1 MDFSLSRS
9 AMLDLVALTIGVPF
23 AKRSA
28 LLGRFQHL
36 QRLKLIEGINPGR
49 GKAAEYGAHQ
59 IVVILIAFQM
69 LQLGLTPERTVSV
82 IKGNAERIR
91 KAIGLAV
98 TYKAGE
104 IGTSMIWFDP
114 AVLSPSVEG
123 FGDPAASTFDFAD
136 AAKGMEALMSF
147 FILGEAQRAAFIGV
161 SGTLKNVV
169 GMLDD
174 DYEQSGK
181 TKIGEKGGAFMQSL
195 RNWYESSEPESLL

>member
-1 MDFSLSRS
+1 
-9 AMLDLVALTIGVPF
+9 MLDLVALTIGVPF

-82 IKGNAERIR
+82 IQDNAERIR

-98 TYKAGE
+98 TYKDGE

-114 AVLSPSVEG
+114 AVLSPAVEG
-123 FGDPAASTFDFAD
+123 LGDPAASTFDFAD
-136 AAKGMEALMSF
+136 ASKGLDALMNF
-147 FILGEAQRAAFIGV
+147 FILGEAQRAAFIGL
-161 SGTLKNVV
+161 SGTLRNVV

-174 DYEQSGK
+174 DYEQSGR
-181 TKIGEKGGAFMQSL
+181 TKIGEKGGAFMASL
-195 RNWYESSEPESLL
+195 RTWYESSEPESLR

>member
-1 MDFSLSRS
+1 
-9 AMLDLVALTIGVPF
+9 MLDLVALVIGVPF

-59 IVVILIAFQM
+59 IIVILIAFQM

-82 IKGNAERIR
+82 IKGNSERIR

-98 TYKAGE
+98 TYRDGE

-114 AVLSPSVEG
+114 AVLSPSIDG
-123 FGDPAASTFDFAD
+123 YGDPAAATFDFAD
-136 AAKGMEALMSF
+136 AAKGMDALMHF
-147 FILGEAQRAAFIGV
+147 FVLGDAQRAAFIGV
-161 SGTLKNVV
+161 SGTIRNVV
-169 GMLDD
+169 GMLNEDP
-174 DYEQSGK
+174 EQSLKLKVGGK
-181 TKIGEKGGAFMQSL
+181 GSDFMASL
-195 RNWYESSEPESLL
+195 RNWYEASEPESLR

>member
-1 MDFSLSRS
+1 
-9 AMLDLVALTIGVPF
+9 MLDLVALTIGVPF

-82 IKGNAERIR
+82 IRDNAERIR

-98 TYKAGE
+98 TWREGE

-123 FGDPAASTFDFAD
+123 YGDPAVATFDFAD
-136 AAKGMEALMSF
+136 ASKGLDALMSF
-147 FILGEAQRAAFIGV
+147 FIVGDAQRAAFIGLG
-161 SGTLKNVV
+161 GTLRNVV
-169 GMLDD
+169 DMLDAET
-174 DYEQSGK
+174 EQAGQMK
-181 TKIGEKGGAFMQSL
+181 KGSIFMTSL
-195 RNWYESSEPESLL
+195 RNWYQSSEPESLR